1 MGVYYL
7 KHKKHGTK
15 VATDEA
21 EVKHDKERGWEEFD
35 IDSPTVVAD
44 VVAAVAKQ
52 DSKTLSLPTK
62 EGKPAPAAA

>member
-1 MGVYYL
+1 MGVFYL

-21 EVKHDKERGWEEFD
+21 EVEQDKKRGWEEYD

-44 VVAAVAKQ
+44 VVAAMAKQ
-52 DSKTLSLPTK
+52 DSNTLGLPKK
-62 EGKPAPAAA
+62 EGKAVQAAA